1 MLRVIENCY
10 TTSVIL
16 VLLEIIKQNQN
27 NVNSNLILN
36 LALKCLLKTTENIE
50 NIINNIQLDKILLQI
65 YLLIYN
71 IDKLPLSNIE
81 QNSEMNNMILKFIQ
95 TFIIDIV
102 KIKKSGIM
110 EDYKKFIENRQY
122 KDNDKYIYYWNK
134 KTIESMDPS

>member
-1 MLRVIENCY
+1 M
-10 TTSVIL
+10 
-16 VLLEIIKQNQN
+16 
-27 NVNSNLILN
+27 
-36 LALKCLLKTTENIE
+36 KCLLKTTENIE

-122 KDNDKYIYYWNK
+122 KDNDKYIYYWIK
-134 KTIESMDPS
+134 KTLESMDPS

>member
-1 MLRVIENCY
+1 MDKIGSNQEGNIIFKSLNSSMLRVIENCY

-110 EDYKKFIENRQY
+110 EDYKKFI
-122 KDNDKYIYYWNK
+122 
-134 KTIESMDPS
+134 